1 MKSLTLKLIVYCSI
15 LLLVVCVGLG
25 TISYSFARNAVL
37 DEVYKS
43 LQQIAEEGSMIIR
56 EAVDGHLRAVGTF
69 ANNADIKNPDIPVE
83 KKVPLLA
90 EEAKRAGYIQMG
102 ISGLNGRLTS
112 SNGAV
117 SDIKDRQ
124 YFIDASSGKPSV
136 SDPII
141 SKVDGSVLVAFAVPI
156 IYEEKIT
163 GVLVAF
169 GDGNALSDMTDK
181 ITFGETG
188 SAYMINKE
196 GTTIAHKMREFVI
209 NMDNNFE
216 NFKNSP
222 ELAALI
228 RIYEKM
234 IAGERGFGS
243 YEDEGTTKYTA
254 YAPVEG
260 TTWSL
265 GITAMESEVMAGVRD
280 LRNIFVII
288 SAVLMLIGAIAIYFV
303 SQKIAEPLNNLVAA
317 ANKVASGD
325 LNVVINVKSKDEVGI
340 LAKAFRIMT
349 ENINS
354 VMTNINSASEQVAAG
369 SRQISDS
376 SMALS
381 QGATEQASSIEQLTA
396 SLEEVSSQTKLNAQ
410 NANQANE
417 LAELARINAI
427 QGDNQMKE
435 MLKEMEEINES
446 SASISKIIKVIDE
459 IAFQTNILA
468 LNAAVEAARAGQH
481 GKGFAVVAEE
491 VRNLAARSANAAKET
506 TDMIENSIK
515 KAVDGTKI
523 AKETADALSKIVS
536 EVEKAANLVSSI
548 AVASNEQA
556 MAIEQI
562 NQGIMQ
568 ISQVVQ
574 TNSATAEENAAA
586 SEELASQAEILKE
599 MVGKFK
605 LNQSVNSYNRM
616 HEVNHEALKMLEDP
630 DEKDDSGYN
639 EESFK
644 EVDAVKQRIFLSDK
658 EFGKY

>member
-90 EEAKRAGYIQMG
+90 EEAKRAGYIRMG

-417 LAELARINAI
+417 LAESARINAI

>member
-1 MKSLTLKLIVYCSI
+1 M
-15 LLLVVCVGLG
+15 
-25 TISYSFARNAVL
+25 
-37 DEVYKS
+37 
-43 LQQIAEEGSMIIR
+43 
-56 EAVDGHLRAVGTF
+56 
-69 ANNADIKNPDIPVE
+69 
-83 KKVPLLA
+83 LA
-90 EEAKRAGYIQMG
+90 EEAKRAGYIRMG

-417 LAELARINAI
+417 LAESARINAI